1 MTLLDEV
8 YAKLPHAGAM
18 CLLEEAL
25 EHDRDSIRCATTSHR
40 DPCNPLR
47 RDGTLSSVQGVEY
60 AAQAAA
66 AHGVLTDVLDGET
79 ALLLGAVRDLELSV
93 ARLDCLPT
101 PLQVTAWLEA
111 RAGVNAVYRFE
122 LSADERVC
130 VRGRITLLNRVSPR
144 SRTPPKPNA
153 T

>member
-8 YAKLPHAGAM
+8 YAKLPHAGSM
-18 CLLEEAL
+18 CLLEQVL
-25 EHDRDSIRCATTSHR
+25 GHDRDSIRCATASHR

-47 RDGTLSSVQGVEY
+47 RDGILSAVHGVEY

-66 AHGVLTDVLDGET
+66 AHGVLSHVLDGDSP
-79 ALLLGAVRDLELSV
+79 LLLGAVRDLEIRV
-93 ARLDCLPT
+93 ARLDRLPA
-101 PLQVTAWLEA
+101 PLQVRAWLEA
-111 RAGVNAVYRFE
+111 RAGINAVYRFE

-130 VRGRITLLNRVSPR
+130 VRGRITLVSVAVE
-144 SRTPPKPNA
+144 A